1 MSDDSIALTEG
12 SGVNVSTAKLTIGA
26 GDVHIERSL
35 EGMGEVTIPGTPQVN
50 AVSSTGLTPA
60 SGIDI
65 RGRYYIIC
73 KNTFNDNAATAAYR
87 IVFLDTA
94 DAVIGYSENISIPN
108 LGYSDGARYFGDNV
122 VYANVFGARKV
133 KFQITSLSSGDN
145 ISIYVMVT

>member
-1 MSDDSIALTEG
+1 MSEEYISLTQG
-12 SGVNVSTAKLTIGA
+12 SGVDVSTVRLTI
-26 GDVHIERSL
+26 DSQLVDIERSL
-35 EGMGEVTIPGTPQVN
+35 HGVGEVTVPGTPQVN

-87 IVFLDTA
+87 LVFLDTA
-94 DAVIGYSENISIPN
+94 DAIIGYSENISINN
-108 LGYSDGARYFGDNV
+108 LGYSDSSRYFGDNV
-122 VYANVFGARKV
+122 VYANTFGARKL

-145 ISIYVMVT
+145 LSIYVMVT